1 MTSASQCGPGRR
13 DGTRPAVRRTAREP
27 GRRPI
32 TTGGP
37 VQYPATALPAPISLA
52 ETRDLALAARYGEV
66 EGKKALDQG
75 RTDVEGPDINIAR
88 VPTIDRMFEAAVRAG
103 AGSVMCA
110 TNLVSD
116 THACDSFTLAEGE

>member
-1 MTSASQCGPGRR
+1 MARDRQCDVPREN
-13 DGTRPAVRRTAREP
+13 PAVGPLQPAARS
-27 GRRPI
+27 
-32 TTGGP
+32 
-37 VQYPATALPAPISLA
+37 QYPATALPAPISLA

-116 THACDSFTLAEGE
+116 THACDNFTLAEGE